1 MSEINSGIHCCW
13 IHYSLFTFRF
23 CMSREKLYVI
33 NGAEKV
39 PFMRGMITHSLM
51 ERGLKFQEAYDTASA
66 VRDKVRERKTIGKEE
81 LSRVIQSVV
90 REKYGDEYA
99 RERSPSA
106 VLPPQIMVK
115 GPDSDIPFS
124 KGILSRSLQAS
135 GLEPSVAYD
144 IAREIEGSMLERGQT
159 EIGRDE
165 LRRLIYD
172 TTLRNHDVIFAERY
186 LLWRLFKSPDKPLII
201 LIGGATGTGKTSV
214 ATEVAH
220 RLGISKILS
229 TDTIRQIMRMMFSH
243 DLMPAIHYSSYEAW
257 KNRMSIRDEEKSVA
271 VIEAF
276 TEQSMRV
283 LVGVRAM
290 VERAIQENFNLV
302 IDGVHLVPGLMDLER
317 FEDHAY
323 IVPLVISTTNRAS
336 YLERFPIRQA
346 QAGNRMAKRYRAHF
360 EYILQIQDSIIEM
373 ARQHDTPV
381 VENESFDETVASV
394 LNIIS
399 HSIREKLNISMEEL
413 IARTMPV

>member
-1 MSEINSGIHCCW
+1 
-13 IHYSLFTFRF
+13 
-23 CMSREKLYVI
+23 MSREKLYVI

-229 TDTIRQIMRMMFSH
+229 TDTIRQIMRLMFSH

>member
-1 MSEINSGIHCCW
+1 
-13 IHYSLFTFRF
+13 
-23 CMSREKLYVI
+23 MSREKLYVI